1 MHLRHVW
8 HRILYKFYELRF
20 IRKSD
25 ADVACTALFDSAS
38 GFKQVVTMRDVI
50 NNYPFPNTFKVLA
63 VSGAKLKEAIER
75 SAEYFDV
82 KMMKLV

>member
-1 MHLRHVW
+1 M
-8 HRILYKFYELRF
+8 
-20 IRKSD
+20 
-25 ADVACTALFDSAS
+25 
-38 GFKQVVTMRDVI
+38 TMRDVI

-82 KMMKLV
+82 QNDEVSVSADFLGP